1 MQLNE
6 NEIKFRSNLL
16 LMEYINI
23 TLDIQ
28 FNLIYNKINLIHDEI
43 LILSSNRILLN
54 VKLNCIKKN
63 LLFNL

>member
-1 MQLNE
+1 MQLDK

-43 LILSSNRILLN
+43 LILSPNKILLN
-54 VKLNCIKKN
+54 VKLS
-63 LLFNL
+63 